1 MAMSSSESERAAL
14 RLADRLEVEG
24 PSALAAEV
32 RGRLFAALVRAYW
45 VERDEGSSPFT
56 GRVPDGIQVLAA
68 AADMLRAAELTSFE
82 LAALCNV

>member
-1 MAMSSSESERAAL
+1 MATSTSESERAAL
-14 RLADRLEVEG
+14 RLADRLESEG
-24 PSALAAEV
+24 PAALAAEV

-45 VERDEGSSPFT
+45 VEREESASPFA
-56 GRVPDGIQVLAA
+56 GEVPEGIQVLVA